1 MSLGNY
7 PLVNPVNPSQN
18 SQGLNNINTYYSVMP
33 VAKFYGVNSNYTSG
47 TFNCGILTT
56 GTVKIL
62 FCYVTGL
69 TITGASSTTPQI
81 TVSMV
86 PVPTIETNAY
96 SLVRVENTFPTNEQ
110 SAVVASGDLIPF
122 NGSETTEDNWIQEE
136 INALQGDLFPQ
147 GIPADTAWKNES
159 LEYTSG
165 GTNAVYS
172 YSIAQNITDPETNQ
186 LETGLEESYETAP
199 DSAYVN
205 TFNPETNDV
214 LAFDEAAGEAQWV
227 PAEDLEPNPQAIQQ
241 IQAAAQLPMYFA
253 FLCGAVI
260 FQPVEPDAA
269 GITVSL
275 AQTGTAPA
283 INGSTTY
290 ESTPSYRYDSIVITA
305 TQDVSNIS
313 FSFIMIGV

>member
-18 SQGLNNINTYYSVMP
+18 SQGLNNINTYYTPTP
-33 VAKFYGVNSNYTSG
+33 VSQFYGLNSNYTSG
-47 TFNCGILTT
+47 TFNIGYLTT

-69 TITGASSTTPQI
+69 TITGASSSAPQI
-81 TVSMV
+81 TVEYMPF
-86 PVPTIETNAY
+86 PVLKTNAF

-110 SAVVASGDLIPF
+110 SAVVASGVLIPF
-122 NGSETTEDNWIQEE
+122 NGSETTEDNWVKNEIASIQSNSYPV
-136 INALQGDLFPQ
+136 I
-147 GIPADTAWKNES
+147 DTAWNNES

-186 LETGLEESYETAP
+186 LEVGLEESYETAP

-241 IQAAAQLPMYFA
+241 IQAAAQIPITFA

-260 FQPVEPDAA
+260 FQPTEPDAA
-269 GITVSL
+269 GITVTL
-275 AQTGTAPA
+275 AQMGTAPA

-290 ESTPSYRYDSIVITA
+290 ESTPSYQYDSIVVTA